1 MPLSFLGV
9 TDGDEM
15 LAMCA
20 VNKGS
25 SMACCMIFVKLPGYD
40 FWLFQKPVFPE
51 KSAGSYFCSPQ
62 STKVGQY
69 FSLK

>member
-1 MPLSFLGV
+1 MSFLGI

-25 SMACCMIFVKLPGYD
+25 NTACCMVCQAPRL
-40 FWLFQKPVFPE
+40 
-51 KSAGSYFCSPQ
+51 
-62 STKVGQY
+62 
-69 FSLK
+69 